1 MIWFAWIYGAITLA
15 LAVYGTNMLLLLLL
29 SARFWRRAP
38 PRLEPDEWPSVVVQL
53 PTFNERYMVERL
65 IDAVAALDYP
75 RERLLIQVLDD
86 STDDTA
92 AIAQARVASQRAR
105 GVPVNY
111 VRRADRAGFKA
122 GALAAGLTGVSAEFV
137 AIFDAD
143 FVPPPDFLKR
153 VIPVLLARPRLGMV
167 QTRWEHLNVDENAV
181 TGAVALALDG
191 YFVADQFA
199 RCRSGLM
206 GNFNGSAGVWRR
218 AAIDEA
224 GGWNGDT
231 LTEDLDLSYRAQ
243 LRGWQFDMLPE
254 VAAPSEVPATIVALK
269 NQQFRWAK
277 GSFQVLR
284 KLAGPLLTGPI
295 PLWRKLGA
303 LAHLTYY
310 LIHPLM
316 ILGLLCSLPLVLM
329 HGQTPLPG
337 WLLALA
343 GLVGMGPLLVAVAGQ
358 VLLRRD
364 WVRRLRYIPAMVLM
378 GIGLS
383 VTSTVAFWEALAGRR
398 SEFVRTPK
406 PPTTGALIPGYMLPL
421 DNRVWAELALALYAL
436 VVAVLALDL
445 APGFVPWML
454 IYTLGYGYSAALAI
468 RQTNS
473 LRRAAQLHAKE

>member
-1 MIWFAWIYGAITLA
+1 MTWFAWIYGLITLVLA
-15 LAVYGTNMLLLLLL
+15 LYGTNMLLLLLL
-29 SARFWRRAP
+29 SARAWRRPAP
-38 PRLEPDEWPSVVVQL
+38 SLEPETWPSVVIQL

-65 IDAVAALDYP
+65 IDAAAALDYP

-86 STDDTA
+86 STDDTTT
-92 AIAQARVASQRAR
+92 IAQARVASQRAR
-105 GVPVNY
+105 GVPICY
-111 VRRADRAGFKA
+111 VRRASRAGFKA
-122 GALAAGLTGVSAEFV
+122 GALAAGLADVSAEFV

-167 QTRWEHLNVDENAV
+167 QTRWEHLNADENAV

-218 AAIDEA
+218 AAIEEA

-243 LRGWQFDMLPE
+243 LRGWQFDMLPD
-254 VAAPSEVPATIVALK
+254 VAAPAEVPTTIVALK

-284 KLAGPLLTGPI
+284 KLGGPLLTARI
-295 PLWRKLGA
+295 SLWRKLGA

-316 ILGLLCSLPLVLM
+316 IAGLLCSLPLVLM
-329 HGQTPLPG
+329 RGQLPLPG
-337 WLLALA
+337 WVLALA
-343 GLVGMGPLLVAVAGQ
+343 GLVGMGPLLVAVVGQ

-364 WVRRLRYIPAMVLM
+364 WARRLRYIPAMVLM

-383 VTSTVAFWEALAGRR
+383 VTSTAAFWEALVGRR

-406 PPTTGALIPGYMLPL
+406 PPTGGALIPGYMLPL

-436 VVAVLALDL
+436 VTAALALEL
-445 APGFVPWML
+445 APGFAPWML
-454 IYTLGYGYSAALAI
+454 IYTLGFGYSAGLAI
-468 RQTNS
+468 RQTSS
-473 LRRAAQLHAKE
+473 LRRTTQLRAEE